1 MLGGLNGELIMFI
14 AFTTTLALAAPTL
27 TVDFLDVG
35 QGDGVLLRTAEG
47 KVILIDGGKPSGDA
61 DDQLVALGITKI
73 DLLIASHADYDHAGV
88 HESILAN
95 FDVVEYVTNG
105 LSHTSQSYA
114 RITALASSQEG
125 SGALITTVA
134 ADLATGEDLGWGDLH
149 LWLIAPP
156 ETIGSTDQNL
166 NSIGIMVEYGEFR
179 SLITGDS
186 ERDETDAWLTEGLY
200 DAYLSD
206 IDVYKAIHHGSKDG
220 DAGNTPW
227 MDLVMPE
234 NVIVQVGSNSYGHPT
249 AEALTTYSAYAST
262 TSRTDTDGRLSTSV
276 WTGGGYALSNEAGT
290 VVFVSGEGIPAD
302 AGACPSTHPVK
313 VSASGLYHVST
324 GAYYKRTSAVT
335 CFASSADAAAAGYR
349 ASSR

>member
-1 MLGGLNGELIMFI
+1 MLWGLNGELNMFLVI
-14 AFTTTLALAAPTL
+14 QATLAFAAPTL

-35 QGDGVLLRTAEG
+35 QGDGVLLRTADG
-47 KVILIDGGKPSGDA
+47 KVVLIDGGKPSGDA

-134 ADLATGEDLGWGDLH
+134 ADLAEGEDLGWGDLH
-149 LWLIAPP
+149 LYLLKPP
-156 ETIGSTDQNL
+156 TGMSTDQNL
-166 NSIGIMVEYGEFR
+166 NSVGIMVEYGEFR

-186 ERDETDAWLTEGLY
+186 ERDETDAWLSEGLY

-249 AEALTTYSAYAST
+249 AEALTTHSAYAST
-262 TSRTDTDGRLSTSV
+262 TSRTDMDGRLSTSV

-290 VVFVSGEGIPAD
+290 VVFVSGEGIPSD
-302 AGACPSTHPVK
+302 AGACPTTHPVK
-313 VSASGLYHVST
+313 VSSSGLYHVTT
-324 GAYYKRTSAVT
+324 GAYYKRTSAVS
-335 CFASSADAAAAGYR
+335 CFASTTDATAAGYK